1 MMSREE
7 WPSDFFWF
15 VWLPATV
22 AVVMRGSETTRRAK
36 TSREQMQQDSPLFDH
51 LVGALLEK
59 QRYFDAEC
67 LGGLEIQQHHIFDG

>member
-22 AVVMRGSETTRRAK
+22 AVVM
-36 TSREQMQQDSPLFDH
+36 LI
-51 LVGALLEK
+51 
-59 QRYFDAEC
+59 C
-67 LGGLEIQQHHIFDG
+67 LCQ